1 MINFDV
7 FESIGDFP
15 IRKVKIKQK
24 NKKNYLLASVSVAT
38 LLIVG
43 LFGVNKVLNSNFYTG
58 EIPPAF
64 GPIAVFGLSP
74 INSDSVELISEDIVF
89 KKDTSRTGNLE
100 GLYNVEMNYKVNL
113 NETTKF
119 ILPFTHMK
127 DNSAAQI
134 YVDGVLVDDSVTTHP
149 TSYVKRPM
157 INNGSNQQSV
167 NFVPPNN
174 ELEYQPDNSY
184 EILMNTWENTSYNL
198 SMDTKFN
205 VYDVSGAKAQID
217 QKNAS
222 FEVEGNLE
230 QLGLLFVDG
239 ECEMSRYEMNYIDE
253 KKRIGASE
261 FYLSS
266 SAAKKKW
273 LAVLSDEDDLTVK
286 IGNNVIENRIMT
298 LNEILSESLSISE
311 NSKSDYIKKLS
322 LYLSNAKPDGNVFVV
337 GNESSLDKSISNQ
350 GKGLVDMC
358 EFEIVEPGEHQM
370 TIKSIATGES
380 DLSNYY
386 MIEWMGSSKN
396 MWSKIPERR
405 LRIDVNGNLY
415 DYLMTDNLFKFELE
429 K

>member
-1 MINFDV
+1 M
-7 FESIGDFP
+7 
-15 IRKVKIKQK
+15 
-24 NKKNYLLASVSVAT
+24 LASVSVAT
-38 LLIVG
+38 LIIVG
-43 LFGVNKVLNSNFYTG
+43 LFGMNKVLNSNFYTG

-64 GPIAVFGLSP
+64 GPITMFGLSP

-119 ILPFTHMK
+119 ILPFAHMK
-127 DNSAAQI
+127 EYSAAEI
-134 YVDGVLVDDSVTTHP
+134 YVDDILMDYSVATHP
-149 TSYVKRPM
+149 TSYVRRPM
-157 INNGSNQQSV
+157 IYNGSNPQSV

-184 EILMNTWENTSYNL
+184 EILMKTWEKTSYNL
-198 SMDTKFN
+198 SMDTKFK

-217 QKNAS
+217 QEKAS

-230 QLGLLFVDG
+230 QLRLLFVDG
-239 ECEMSRYEMNYIDE
+239 ECEINSYEMNYIDE
-253 KKRIGASE
+253 KKHIGASE

-273 LAVLSDEDDLTVK
+273 LAVLSDDDDLTVK
-286 IGNNVIENRIMT
+286 IEDNVIEHRIMT
-298 LNEILSESLSISE
+298 LNEILSENLLISDD
-311 NSKSDYIKKLS
+311 SKSDYIKKLS
-322 LYLSNAKPDGNVFVV
+322 LFLSNEKPDGTAFIV
-337 GNESSLDKSISNQ
+337 GNESFIDKSISNQ

-358 EFEIVEPGEHQM
+358 EFEIAQPGEHQI

-380 DLSNYY
+380 HLSNYY
-386 MIEWMGSSKN
+386 MIEWIGSSKN
-396 MWSKIPERR
+396 TWSKIPERR

-415 DYLMTDNLFKFELE
+415 DYLMTDNLFRFELE
-429 K
+429 Q